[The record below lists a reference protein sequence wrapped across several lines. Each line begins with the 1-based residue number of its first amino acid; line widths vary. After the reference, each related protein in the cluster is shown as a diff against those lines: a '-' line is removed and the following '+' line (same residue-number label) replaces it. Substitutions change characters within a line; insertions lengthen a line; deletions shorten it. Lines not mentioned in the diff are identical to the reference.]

1 MARRDRFF
9 DGLET
14 RTLLSASIEGE
25 VLVLNGTDQPD
36 TIVVEAGDN
45 DGEVRVFGV
54 DGVEDGTLF
63 QNINRLAV
71 NLGAGDDSF
80 TINGTIRNTAG
91 EAFRT
96 AIFGNDGDDT
106 IIGGNTID
114 NIYGGLGNDTI
125 FGRGM
130 DDRLFGGDGDDT
142 IYGNA
147 GNDQI
152 FAGFGD
158 DTVYGG
164 FGADNLRGGGGHDTI
179 FGNHGSDFIDA
190 GDGDDIVRAG
200 NGSDT
205 VFGGA
210 GDDDLNGGAGN
221 DTLVGGLGAN
231 LIVGGAGDDDMFDAA
246 SRGFMRGGPG
256 SDGYFTHSAGW
267 LDVEP
272 GDRGIDF
279 DNPLS
284 DYDNDVSLDLWD
296 LAEQLVTATGRSLPD
311 SFASLAASARTLNE
325 ASLVSLGG
333 LFDLASGEIGVQ
345 IASDYIPF
353 GESGSGVI
361 EGLRAWATD
370 AGPLVTDFN
379 QDGAVLDYDDIVG
392 SLDFMLIF
400 LPQQQQANA
409 TVLINGIIAAEDEFR
424 AFASAFNTFL
434 ADVQASTR
442 LGTAVVDL
450 FSLQLD

>member
-1 MARRDRFF
+1 MARRDQFF
-9 DGLET
+9 GNLEP

-25 VLVLNGTDQPD
+25 ILIINGTDQAD
-36 TIVVEAGDN
+36 AIVVEAGDN

-54 DGVEDGTLF
+54 DGVEDGTVF
-63 QNINRLAV
+63 QNVNRLLA
-71 NLGAGDDSF
+71 NLGGGDDSF

-106 IIGGNTID
+106 ITGGNTID

-152 FAGFGD
+152 FAGLGN

-164 FGADNLRGGGGHDTI
+164 FQNDRINGGAGADTI
-179 FGNHGSDFIDA
+179 LGNQGSDFIDA

-200 NGSDT
+200 NGRDT

-210 GDDDLNGGAGN
+210 GDDDLNGGFGN
-221 DTLVGGLGAN
+221 DTLAGGLGVN
-231 LIVGGAGDDDMFDAA
+231 LIIGGAGDDDMFDAGGQ
-246 SRGFMRGGPG
+246 GFMRGGAG
-256 SDGYFTHSAGW
+256 ADGYFGRSAGW
-267 LDVEP
+267 LDVEL

-279 DNPLS
+279 DTPLS
-284 DYDNDVSLDLWD
+284 DFDNDLSSDLWS
-296 LAEQLVTATGRSLPD
+296 LAEDLVVETGRSLPD
-311 SFASLAASARTLNE
+311 SFADLAAAARTLNE
-325 ASLVSLGG
+325 VSLDSLGG
-333 LFDLASGEIGVQ
+333 LFNLASGEIGVQ

-370 AGPLVTDFN
+370 SGPLVTDFN
-379 QDGAVLDYDDIVG
+379 QDGALLDFEDIVG
-392 SLDFMLIF
+392 SLDLMLIF
-400 LPQQQQANA
+400 LPQQQQAGA
-409 TVLINGIIAAEDEFR
+409 IDFINGIIAANTEFR
-424 AFASAFNTFL
+424 AFTSAFDAFL
-434 ADVQASTR
+434 ADVQADAGF
-442 LGTAVVDL
+442 GTAMVDL
-450 FSLQLD
+450 FNQQIS